1 VTEPSF
7 LATQREVIS
16 LSEGQTSS
24 PALLDRTVTAPELD
38 VGAIYDDQFDFVWC
52 ALRRL
57 GVRDYQLEDAVQD
70 VFVVVQR
77 RLPDFEQR
85 SALATWLYGIA
96 LRVAK
101 DHRRRHVKRGIE
113 VPSHDD
119 ALVGTAPDP
128 RQAALQAEAA
138 QLVQDLLDT
147 LDEDRRVVFILAEL
161 EEFTALEIAE
171 TLGLGVNSVYSR
183 LRLARRD
190 FQQALKRH
198 RARADRQ
205 GP

>member
-1 VTEPSF
+1 
-7 LATQREVIS
+7 
-16 LSEGQTSS
+16 
-24 PALLDRTVTAPELD
+24 
-38 VGAIYDDQFDFVWC
+38 
-52 ALRRL
+52 
-57 GVRDYQLEDAVQD
+57 
-70 VFVVVQR
+70 
-77 RLPDFEQR
+77 
-85 SALATWLYGIA
+85 
-96 LRVAK
+96 
-101 DHRRRHVKRGIE
+101 VKRGIE

-190 FQQALKRH
+190 FQQALNRH

>member
-7 LATQREVIS
+7 LATQPGVVS

-24 PALLDRTVTAPELD
+24 PALPDRADAAPELD
-38 VGAIYDDQFDFVWC
+38 VGAIYDDHFDFVWC

-77 RLPDFEQR
+77 RLADFEQR
-85 SALATWLYGIA
+85 STLATWLYGIA
-96 LRVAK
+96 LRIAK
-101 DHRRRHVKRGIE
+101 DHRRRQVKRGIE

-205 GP
+205 AP